1 MLGSA
6 ALVAFAGSTD
16 LGRSRAFYEDRLGLS
31 LVSTGEQACV
41 FDCGGSEL
49 RVTLVGSVAA
59 APYTVLGWRVPDI
72 GAAVEE
78 LMGRGVEFARFDGME
93 QDSLG
98 VWTAPGGVR
107 VAWFRDPD
115 GNVLAV
121 SQHP

>member
-6 ALVAFAGSTD
+6 ALVAFAGSAD
-16 LGRSRAFYEDRLGLS
+16 LGRSRAFYQDRLGLL

-41 FDCGGSEL
+41 FDCGGTEL

-72 GAAVEE
+72 ARAVRE
-78 LMGRGVEFARFDGME
+78 LAGRGVEFVRYPALQ
-93 QDSLG
+93 QDALG
-98 VWTAPGGVR
+98 IWRAPSGAR

-115 GNVLAV
+115 GNTL
-121 SQHP
+121 SLTQR

>member
-16 LGRSRAFYEDRLGLS
+16 LGRSRAFYEERLGLS

-41 FDCGGSEL
+41 FDCAGTEL
-49 RVTLVGSVAA
+49 RVTLVDSVAA

-72 GAAVEE
+72 AGAVRE
-78 LMGRGVEFARFDGME
+78 LAGRGVEFVRYAALQ
-93 QDSLG
+93 QDALG
-98 VWTAPGGVR
+98 IWRAPSGAH

-115 GNVLAV
+115 GNTL
-121 SQHP
+121 SLTQR

>member
-16 LGRSRAFYEDRLGLS
+16 LGRSRAFYQDRLDLL
-31 LVSTGEQACV
+31 LVSTAEQACV
-41 FDCGGSEL
+41 FDCGGTEL

-72 GAAVEE
+72 SGAVRE
-78 LMGRGVEFARFDGME
+78 LAGRGVEFARFPALE
-93 QDSLG
+93 QDALG
-98 VWTAPGGVR
+98 IWRAPSGAR

-115 GNVLAV
+115 GNTL
-121 SQHP
+121 SLTQR